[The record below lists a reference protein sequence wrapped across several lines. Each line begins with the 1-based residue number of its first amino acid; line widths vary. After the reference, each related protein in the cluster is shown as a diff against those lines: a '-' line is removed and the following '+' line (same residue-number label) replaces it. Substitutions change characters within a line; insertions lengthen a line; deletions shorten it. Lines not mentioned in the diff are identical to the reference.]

1 MNRHTLI
8 VLLAFAAI
16 ATPSLVRADARLISV
31 VPTDGGCVV
40 GPTGPGVQHWDVE
53 PGKTFE
59 LTIDHVV
66 ECASNGTDPTLN
78 VRVKSSSNGNTD
90 LVATLVVPGTY
101 KFSFTLP
108 DNSVCTMPIQYC
120 TTPGETDTGM
130 FVRRNDGDSFQA
142 HLRASSFGPG
152 CTLPGALQG
161 GDCYVSPTRSSTWAR
176 VKSFYR

>member
-66 ECASNGTDPTLN
+66 ECAS
-78 VRVKSSSNGNTD
+78 
-90 LVATLVVPGTY
+90 
-101 KFSFTLP
+101 
-108 DNSVCTMPIQYC
+108 SVCTMPIQYC